1 MSDERERSQF
11 QSRLP
16 DDGAYWADLGE
27 RIVVSAEPILREHA
41 ETQEWWH
48 PLARWRP
55 VIGVA
60 AAVAALLVVLAGP
73 PPADRPAQVS
83 LGQLLSP
90 EDPVAQAVVSQV
102 AVNDISAMLLVE
114 SGGRQ

>member
-1 MSDERERSQF
+1 VNDERERSQF

-16 DDGAYWADLGE
+16 DDGAYWADLAE
-27 RIVVSAEPILREHA
+27 RIVGSAEPILREHA
-41 ETQEWWH
+41 ETQVWWH
-48 PLARWRP
+48 PLARWSP

-73 PPADRPAQVS
+73 PAADRPDQVS

-90 EDPVAQAVVSQV
+90 EDPVAQAVVSQA
-102 AVNDISAMLLVE
+102 AVNDIAAMLLVE